1 MKKILVAI
9 CAMVLSAP
17 AFAQYSSGG
26 FTLDEENVYWGVR
39 IGLSNAHMAGT
50 HGFSLDSR
58 AGLNLGG
65 VVGLRCSNSVPVF
78 LESGLYYSEKGGKS
92 TLTKSRLSYVE
103 IPVLIK
109 YGVKLSETTP
119 GLKDMAVIPFFGP
132 TFAFGVGGKTEVEGM
147 TQAGV
152 EKWDSFSS
160 RRYSRF
166 DMGLKTGVGI
176 EYNMIY
182 LELGYQWGLTNIS
195 QNDGFDAYNRAF
207 FLNFGVNF

>member
-1 MKKILVAI
+1 MKKFLVAI

-26 FTLDEENVYWGVR
+26 FTLDEENMYWGIRV
-39 IGLSNAHMAGT
+39 GLSNAHMAGN

-58 AGLNLGG
+58 GGLNLGG

-78 LESGLYYSEKGGKS
+78 LESGVYYTEKGGKADS
-92 TLTKSRLSYVE
+92 RKSRLSYVE

-109 YGVKLSETTP
+109 YGVKLSESVP

-132 TFAFGVGGKTEVEGM
+132 TFSFGVGGKTEVEGDD
-147 TQAGV
+147 GV
-152 EKWDSFSS
+152 TKKRDSFSS
-160 RRYSRF
+160 RSFSRF
-166 DMGLKTGVGI
+166 DLGLKGGVGI

-195 QNDGFDAYNRAF
+195 QNDLSDAYNRAF